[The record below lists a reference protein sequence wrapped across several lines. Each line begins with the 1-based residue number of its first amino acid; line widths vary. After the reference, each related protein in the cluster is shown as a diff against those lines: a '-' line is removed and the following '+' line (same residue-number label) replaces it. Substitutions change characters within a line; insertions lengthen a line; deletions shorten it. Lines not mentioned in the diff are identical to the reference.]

1 MFKYGRKKGWFEKKE
16 FKRGRSKGINKNQK
30 IRTKEAGK
38 KKKQRIRRVAEIM

>member
-30 IRTKEAGK
+30 IRMEEEGK
-38 KKKQRIRRVAEIM
+38 KKKAEI